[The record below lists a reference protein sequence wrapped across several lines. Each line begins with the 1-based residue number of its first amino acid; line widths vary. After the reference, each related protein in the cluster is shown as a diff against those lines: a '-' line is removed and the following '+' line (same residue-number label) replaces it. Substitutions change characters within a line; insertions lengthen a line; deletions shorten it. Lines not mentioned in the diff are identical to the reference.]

1 MFKLLE
7 YFGRFQAMRGQLI
20 QLPAWA
26 RVLLFIAALPGIVL
40 ISLSIAA
47 LGVSI
52 LALLLLTV
60 PLYRL
65 LKAVCG
71 TAARPVE
78 AFDSPGGQTVERV
91 TVSEDGDAAEA
102 VVEDMP
108 AGRARRQIDVKIID

>member
-7 YFGRFQAMRGQLI
+7 YFGRFQAMRGRLI

-71 TAARPVE
+71 PGRPVAE
-78 AFDSPGGQTVERV
+78 EFDAPANEPVETV
-91 TVSEDGDAAEA
+91 TVTDAAEA

>member
-7 YFGRFQAMRGQLI
+7 YFGRFQAMRGQMI

-40 ISLSIAA
+40 ISLSIVA

-71 TAARPVE
+71 TPEPSVASVE
-78 AFDSPGGQTVERV
+78 TQTAVETV
-91 TVSEDGDAAEA
+91 TMTEDTAEA

>member
-20 QLPAWA
+20 QLPAWG

-71 TAARPVE
+71 TARPVE
-78 AFDSPGGQTVERV
+78 AFDSTGGETVERV
-91 TVSEDGDAAEA
+91 TVSDDNAAEA
-102 VVEDMP
+102 VVEEMP

>member
-7 YFGRFQAMRGQLI
+7 YFGRFQTMRGRLI
-20 QLPAWA
+20 RLPAWA

-65 LKAVCG
+65 LKAVCVPD
-71 TAARPVE
+71 RPVE
-78 AFDSPGGQTVERV
+78 AFDSSGGETVERV
-91 TVSEDGDAAEA
+91 TVSGDDTAEA